1 MFTLHMQLA
10 YRDLFCATRRSAD
23 ICITISG
30 IPPAS
35 AQARVTF
42 HRIADPSKA
51 TVSQRVYIACG
62 ISGAIQH
69 LAGMKGAD
77 MIVAINSDPNAP
89 IFDVAHF
96 GIIGDLFQVVPEL
109 IKRLEAGE

>member
-1 MFTLHMQLA
+1 LSNFA
-10 YRDLFCATRRSAD
+10 RIGYEDRAEDLERSTRPAQGRFRSGLGF
-23 ICITISG
+23 SNQ
-30 IPPAS
+30 IPWAGH
-35 AQARVTF
+35 AQHQR
-42 HRIADPSKA
+42 KA
-51 TVSQRVYIACG
+51 KPKVHIACG

-96 GIIGDLFQVVPEL
+96 GIVGDLFKVVPEL
-109 IKRLEAGE
+109 VKRLESGG